1 MGDAGAMPYLS
12 GLPAIDGLGLGG
24 YRGMP
29 FARASVHGVPAV
41 VELIERL
48 PPDERPDV
56 LALYPSWWP
65 GLADV
70 FGRRVD
76 AVRIEDNVICGAA
89 EKVVY
94 TADWSALA
102 PPGEAREGALDE
114 LDVGDL
120 VSEREHA
127 YEGSMPR
134 GGWVVGRVLALAGA
148 PRFDAG
154 RIVPEGRRESF
165 AIRPGAAGRAA
176 LVVRTDGGGEGEARV
191 TVERSGAIVAD
202 RRAVLPERS
211 DDRWHEVRVPLGDVR
226 GGDRV
231 AIYAARGALRDFH
244 VWLVR
249 E

>member
-1 MGDAGAMPYLS
+1 
-12 GLPAIDGLGLGG
+12 
-24 YRGMP
+24 P

-48 PPDERPDV
+48 PPDQRPDV

-76 AVRIEDNVICGAA
+76 AVRIEDNVICGAD

-102 PPGEAREGALDE
+102 PPGEVREGALDE

-134 GGWVVGRVLALAGA
+134 GGWVVGRVLPLASG

-202 RRAVLPERS
+202 LRAVLPERS

-226 GGDRV
+226 G
-231 AIYAARGALRDFH
+231 
-244 VWLVR
+244 
-249 E
+249 